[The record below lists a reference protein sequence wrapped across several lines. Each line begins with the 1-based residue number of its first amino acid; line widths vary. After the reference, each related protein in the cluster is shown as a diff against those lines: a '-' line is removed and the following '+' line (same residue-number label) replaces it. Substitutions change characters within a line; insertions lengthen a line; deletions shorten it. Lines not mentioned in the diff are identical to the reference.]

1 MHPLLHQKQKEV
13 AVLCRDAGARSLEA
27 FGSVVRTDFDPLR
40 SDLDFLVE
48 FDNPNPVAYSQAY
61 FMLKAGLESLFGR
74 PVDLIT
80 ESSLANPYFRQR
92 VAVERQSVYAS

>member
-1 MHPLLHQKQKEV
+1 MHPLLDQKRKEV
-13 AVLCRDAGARSLEA
+13 AELCRHAGARRLDA
-27 FGSVVRTDFDPLR
+27 FGSVVRADFDPAR

-48 FDNPNPVAYSQAY
+48 FDHAPPATYAQAY
-61 FMLKAGLESLFGR
+61 FALKAGLESLFGR

-92 VAVERQSVYAS
+92 VTAERQPVYAS